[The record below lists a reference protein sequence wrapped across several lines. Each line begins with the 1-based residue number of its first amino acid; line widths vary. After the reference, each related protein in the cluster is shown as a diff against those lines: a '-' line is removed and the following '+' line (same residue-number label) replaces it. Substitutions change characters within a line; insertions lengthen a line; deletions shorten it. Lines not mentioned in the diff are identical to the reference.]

1 MNAHRINWRSL
12 PGEKGRT
19 CLVCGTHAAT
29 VRAQQIHADVYE
41 PGALPTEGV
50 LIDEEGDT

>member
-50 LIDEEGDT
+50 LIDEEGDA